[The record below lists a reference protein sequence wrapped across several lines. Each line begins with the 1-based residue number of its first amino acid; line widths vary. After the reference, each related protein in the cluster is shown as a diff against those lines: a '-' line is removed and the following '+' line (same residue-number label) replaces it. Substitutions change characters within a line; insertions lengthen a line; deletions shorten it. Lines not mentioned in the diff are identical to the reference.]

1 MLNYRNPT
9 CRTSDFLIWINYF
22 RRIKSEYTNKKQ
34 FSQIEKSVNQI
45 IQKNKKI
52 RDIDLFFLFFMNSL
66 FSFIFN
72 FIYLF
77 FY

>member
-45 IQKNKKI
+45 IQKNKKT
-52 RDIDLFFLFFMNSL
+52 RDIDLFFFVFYELVIL
-66 FSFIFN
+66 
-72 FIYLF
+72 IYF
-77 FY
+77 